1 VRIIPL
7 LVASLTIAAL
17 TFPTNAGA
25 QGSAPTL
32 LTNYAGVA
40 IAPSGEF
47 VADVESLESPDPAK
61 DVAQHLFVRTIAT
74 AAAREIP
81 LSCAGIDGCSVTV
94 PVWSHDGK
102 SIAYVVHAPKSPT
115 REIYVASVSRGT
127 IAPALLLS
135 FTGTVGSLKFSR
147 DDTKLAMLAIPNAR
161 KEVGATQ
168 AGAAIVGEIGAD
180 IDEQRIAV
188 VPLAKPAIAYAS
200 PSDLFVYEY
209 DWMPDGAGF
218 VGTAAHGDGDNNW
231 WIARLY
237 RFDASTSLATEI
249 YRPSSPQQQL
259 ASPRV
264 SPDGKYVAFIAG
276 IMSDFGST
284 GGDLYRLSLEEPGA
298 TPVDF
303 AIDDRASITSFIWD
317 CRKDDVFFTS
327 LAGADSELSLAT
339 AGAGK
344 WATRF
349 YSRSSAE
356 TSYAGDGV
364 NVSRGCDESTTPRGG
379 ESLRYTLAAVRQ
391 SYEKPPEIDVYL
403 PGKDGWVALTHA
415 NADIPAEA
423 AARSVAWKSDGFS
436 VQGWLLE
443 PKTLPPGGKR
453 ALITVVHGGPAA
465 ANVPRF
471 IGRGALRDLLHRGYA
486 VFLPNP
492 RGSFGQGEAFTRAN
506 VKDFGY
512 GDLRD
517 ILAGIDAVE
526 KLDPAID
533 DKELGITGGS
543 YGGFMTMWAVTQT
556 DRFKAAVAGAG
567 VSDWISYYGENGIDE
582 WMIPYFGA
590 SAYDDPAV
598 YRKSSPIEFITHV
611 KTPTFEYVG
620 ERDVECPAP
629 QSQEFWHA
637 LVAEGVPTSRV
648 IYAGEG
654 HGIRSAANVADVS
667 KRTLAWFDRY
677 LHP

>member
-1 VRIIPL
+1 MP
-7 LVASLTIAAL
+7 AAL
-17 TFPTNAGA
+17 LLAIALSLSASGAARANAT
-25 QGSAPTL
+25 PPL

-40 IAPSGEF
+40 LSPDGAF
-47 VADVESLESPDPAK
+47 VADVESQESADPEK
-61 DVAQHLFVRTIAT
+61 DVAQHLFVRSVTT
-74 AAAREIP
+74 KAAREIP
-81 LSCAGIDGCSVTV
+81 LSCAGVDGCSVTV
-94 PVWSHDGK
+94 PVWSHDSK
-102 SIAYVVHAPKSPT
+102 TIAYVVHAPKSAT
-115 REIYVASVSRGT
+115 REIYIASVSAAAIT
-127 IAPALLLS
+127 PALLLS
-135 FTGTVGSLKFSR
+135 FTGTIGSLKYSR
-147 DDTKLAMLAIPNAR
+147 DDAKLAMLAVPNAR

-180 IDEQRIAV
+180 VDEQRIAIV
-188 VPLAKPAIAYAS
+188 AIAKPAITYAS
-200 PSDLFVYEY
+200 PNDLFVYEY
-209 DWMPDGAGF
+209 DWMPDATGF

-237 RFDASTSLATEI
+237 RFDAATASATEI
-249 YRPSSPQQQL
+249 YRPQSPQQQI

-264 SPDGKYVAFIAG
+264 SPDGKYVAFIGG

-284 GGDLYRLSLEEPGA
+284 GGDLYRLSLDVPGA
-298 TPVDF
+298 VPADF
-303 AIDDRASITSFIWD
+303 DVDDRASITSFVWD
-317 CRKDDVFFTS
+317 CQKDNVFFTS
-327 LAGADSELSLAT
+327 LAGADSKFSLAT
-339 AGAGK
+339 AGPGK
-344 WATRF
+344 WASRF
-349 YSRSSAE
+349 YDERSVE
-356 TSYAGDGV
+356 TSFASDGA
-364 NVSRGCDESTTPRGG
+364 NVSRGCVESTAPRAG
-379 ESLRYTLAAVRQ
+379 ESLRYALAAVRQ
-391 SYEKPPEIDVYL
+391 SYERAPEIAVSL
-403 PGKDGWVALTHA
+403 PGRDGWSTLTNA
-415 NADIPAEA
+415 NAEAPAEF
-423 AARSVAWKSDGFS
+423 AARSVEWKSDGFS

-443 PKTLPPGGKR
+443 SKSVPPSAKR

-465 ANVPRF
+465 ANVPRY
-471 IGRGALRDLLHRGYA
+471 IGRGAVRDLLRRGYA

-526 KLDPAID
+526 KLDPTID
-533 DKELGITGGS
+533 DAKLGITGGS

-556 DRFKAAVAGAG
+556 NRFRAAVAGAG

-598 YRKSSPIEFITHV
+598 YRKSSPIDFITHV

-637 LVAEGVPTSRV
+637 LVAEGVPTSLV

-654 HGIRSAANVADVS
+654 HRIRSPANVADVS
-667 KRTLAWFDRY
+667 KRTIAWFDRY
-677 LHP
+677 LKP